1 MKAFKQFWRDT
12 LGATAVEFAFIGL
25 FAIVLCVAT
34 LEFGR
39 IFYLTNELG
48 YAADRGT
55 RLVLLN
61 PQISDA
67 DVIAEV
73 QAHLRLANTDG
84 LEILTSQ
91 IDTSPGTSRSLSI
104 SLPVALL
111 IPNFRPEG
119 FRVSVQREVPA
130 L

>member
-1 MKAFKQFWRDT
+1 MEHIKQFWRDT
-12 LGATAVEFAFIGL
+12 RGATAVEFAFIGL
-25 FAIVLCVAT
+25 FAIVLCIAT

-39 IFYLTNELG
+39 VFYLTNELG

-67 DVIAEV
+67 EVIAEV

-84 LEILTSQ
+84 LEIVTSQ
-91 IDTSPGTSRSLSI
+91 SNTSPGGTRSLSI
-104 SLPVALL
+104 SLPLALL
-111 IPNFRPEG
+111 IPTYRPEG

-130 L
+130 P

>member
-1 MKAFKQFWRDT
+1 MKAVKRFWRDN

-91 IDTSPGTSRSLSI
+91 IDTEIGRAH
-104 SLPVALL
+104 V
-111 IPNFRPEG
+111 
-119 FRVSVQREVPA
+119 
-130 L
+130 